1 MTTGAGWLQ
10 LVLDVDEQSEY
21 ADVRTH
27 EHRVDWLGRATSF
40 TSMALVGFVVIAA
53 GVGIAGSR
61 PAVEQTTAELRERV
75 LAAQRAANVAQAA
88 YQAARLQLKATQ
100 DAVRPDIGGAL
111 AAELDRQTIASAY
124 VGLRGPG
131 IELTIDNSKKPTFS
145 GTTDLG
151 QVIDRDLQHAVNG
164 LWQAGAEAISV
175 NGVRLT
181 GRTSIRNAGA
191 TILVDYRP
199 VSAPYRIVALGDAAL
214 LLKRLKANPEWNE
227 LQTLSDRYRIRWG
240 IAASKQLQVPAGAS
254 TLPNRAT
261 AGGDL

>member
-1 MTTGAGWLQ
+1 MTSRTNWLQ
-10 LVLDVDEQSEY
+10 LVLHVDERSEY
-21 ADVRTH
+21 ADARTH
-27 EHRVDWLGRATSF
+27 RHRVDWLGRTTSF
-40 TSMALVGFVVIAA
+40 ASTALVGFVVVAA
-53 GVGIAGSR
+53 ALGIAESR
-61 PAVEQTTAELRERV
+61 PTVEAATAELRSRV
-75 LAAQRAANVAQAA
+75 IAAQASTNDAQERYLSARA
-88 YQAARLQLKATQ
+88 LLKATQ
-100 DAVRPDIGGAL
+100 DAVRPDIGGRL

-131 IELTIDNSKKPTFS
+131 LELTLNNSVKPTFS

-151 QVIDRDLQHAVNG
+151 QVIDRDVQHAVNG

-181 GRTSIRNAGA
+181 GRTSVRNAGA

-199 VSAPYRIVALGDAAL
+199 VTPPYRIKALGNAAQML
-214 LLKRLKANPEWNE
+214 ARFKRTPEWEE
-227 LQTLSDRYRIRWG
+227 LQTLTERYRIRWG

-254 TLPNRAT
+254 TLPNLAT